1 MWLEHFYLCLQA
13 AQSGLGVT
21 MASVY
26 MADAAVQ
33 SGSLLAPCGWQADD
47 SAYVLIR
54 PQRLQDTRAE
64 ALLSWLQQA
73 MGETL
78 AQHTKAL

>member
-33 SGSLLAPCGWQADD
+33 SGSLLAPCGWQADG